1 MDNVIIIVGPTAS
14 GKTKLSIE
22 LAKEINGEIISA
34 DSMQIYKYMDVGTA
48 KADAEEMQGIQHYLV
63 DEVTPDEEFSVARF
77 QEKAYQYIEE
87 ILQKG
92 KVPIIAGGT
101 GLYVNSLIH
110 NINFTETTSDWEL
123 RERLK
128 KEAEEKGNQYLHD
141 KLREVDPEAA
151 GKLHVN
157 DVKRVIRALEVYEYT
172 KMPISYH
179 QEISRQNPPRFN
191 YILIGLKMDRQKLYD
206 RINRRVDIMLEKG
219 LVEEVRKLV
228 QRGYDRN
235 TVAMQGLGYKEILAY
250 FRGEMTLEEAV
261 EIIKMDSRRYAKRQV
276 TWFKRYENIHW
287 VDLDECGD
295 FDEALKNIKNY
306 IATSGIFL

>member
-14 GKTKLSIE
+14 GKTKISIE

-34 DSMQIYKYMDVGTA
+34 DSMQIYKYMDIGTA

-101 GLYVNSLIH
+101 GLYVNSLIY

-128 KEAEEKGNQYLHD
+128 KEAEEKGNQYLHE

-151 GKLHVN
+151 EKLHVN

-261 EIIKMDSRRYAKRQV
+261 EVIKMDSRRYAKRQI

-287 VDLDECGD
+287 VDLDECGN
-295 FDEALKNIKNY
+295 FDETLKNIKNY
-306 IATSGIFL
+306 IASSGIFL

>member
-22 LAKEINGEIISA
+22 LAKEIDGEIISA
-34 DSMQIYKYMDVGTA
+34 DSMQIYKYMDIGTA

-87 ILQKG
+87 ILQRG
-92 KVPIIAGGT
+92 KVPIVAGGT

-151 GKLHVN
+151 EKLHVN

-235 TVAMQGLGYKEILAY
+235 AVAMQGLGYKEILAY
-250 FRGEMTLEEAV
+250 FRGEMTLEEAA
-261 EIIKMDSRRYAKRQV
+261 EIIKMDSRRYAKRQI

>member
-34 DSMQIYKYMDVGTA
+34 DSMQIYKYMDIGTA

-101 GLYVNSLIH
+101 GLYVNSLIY

-261 EIIKMDSRRYAKRQV
+261 EIIKMDSRRYAKRQI

-287 VDLDECGD
+287 VDLDECGN
-295 FDEALKNIKNY
+295 FDETLKNIKNY
-306 IATSGIFL
+306 IASSGIFL